1 MIMSVRV
8 TLIGTMF
15 LGSMGMDFLFNP
27 EVGLTQ
33 SHFYR
38 NGGKSFT
45 QTGKNIF
52 SIIKLGSVP
61 PTGHRVT
68 IIDLVINLMPKI

>member
-1 MIMSVRV
+1 MSVRI

-38 NGGKSFT
+38 NGG
-45 QTGKNIF
+45 
-52 SIIKLGSVP
+52 IKEFLVSPEAILRDRSSSMSYPVVP
-61 PTGHRVT
+61 W
-68 IIDLVINLMPKI
+68 